1 MPGDMHPHQR
11 TLQQNLGNKSKQ
23 FHDEEYNIKGDTQ
36 YNRSAAHMLYNSIC
50 IHRET
55 RPI

>member
-1 MPGDMHPHQR
+1 MPGDMHPHQI

-23 FHDEEYNIKGDTQ
+23 FHDEEYIKGDTQ
-36 YNRSAAHMLYNSIC
+36 YNRSAIHMMYNSVC

-55 RPI
+55 CPI